1 MNQETE
7 NPNYFICF
15 SSTKHQAYNLNV
27 LKHAFIST
35 KNVINKI
42 RLDNYFNTQQNWLD
56 KASNLY

>member
-7 NPNYFICF
+7 NPNYFISF

-27 LKHAFIST
+27 LKHAFRST

-42 RLDNYFNTQQNWLD
+42 HLDNDFNTQQ
-56 KASNLY
+56 